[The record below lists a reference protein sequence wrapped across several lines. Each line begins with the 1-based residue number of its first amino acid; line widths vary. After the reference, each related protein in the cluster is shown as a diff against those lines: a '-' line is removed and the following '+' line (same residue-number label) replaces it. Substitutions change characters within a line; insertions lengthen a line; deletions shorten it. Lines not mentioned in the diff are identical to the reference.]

1 MTASTH
7 TVSQQRCRVTPIA
20 MAVSVALL
28 SLSNAYAQSATD
40 AASTTSAPATAPA
53 TASATAPAQPAAPA
67 TAPSSA
73 DQAASANS
81 ATQVLVTG
89 YRYSIEKS
97 LDQKRDANSIV
108 EVVTAEDVG
117 KFPDKNV
124 ADALSRVPGVVVT
137 RSGGEGKNVSVRGLS
152 SELTLTQLNGNY
164 VATAESNGDPSRS
177 FNYTLMPSNMLASA
191 ELYKTS
197 EARFDEGGIGGTVI
211 LRTRRPLDVKS
222 GSGFLNAEGTW
233 SDTTKK
239 TDPQI
244 SGQYAWHDE
253 SNRVGV
259 LIGYTQQKRT
269 IRSMGGSTSNWQWY
283 SDNNTTNPSV
293 DVNGQP
299 NGLNS
304 YWWGQSG
311 FNNQDG
317 QNYTDFAMPTSV
329 NLDVTTNERERK
341 GGQLTLQFKPLR
353 NLNMTANYFRFD
365 LKQNTQ
371 TNSLKIPEWSIA
383 RYDGDGNW
391 PGGRLLDKLT
401 FDPSGTIVTGA
412 QYSARPGK
420 NYYCNSAQ
428 AAAGGLT
435 NTGGFGPDD
444 CTIPTPQI
452 AGNYNREKALSQT
465 ADFEVEWKGER
476 LDATFKAGRTWAEGG
491 PEMSLGMPIKP
502 RRQNADGSWSLGNS
516 YSAWDL
522 TGTPTMTFSPDLMA
536 NLRNGIG
543 EIDLGSTSS
552 SWTRNKTDQNYAQ
565 TDLTWHADNSN
576 WLDSIQFG
584 AKYRDGGTN
593 RRTGNNYWACQGTDK
608 SEYDN
613 RFQNGCDVNA
623 NKFRPE
629 FLYAEELGNLTN
641 GLKASAFPGINYPAY
656 IQYLNSTYGDMQT
669 RNEDNFVYNVSEKIT
684 SMYVQANIKTDRLRG
699 NFGMRVVRT
708 RQHADSTDQVDYY
721 NDYFFNGPDGTPAPC
736 LAGGAPAAGAPAG
749 SGCTSGF
756 TTVPDSQTNPA
767 TGHVSTFVVSALD
780 RTYTDYLPS
789 MNLAFDITD
798 NLLLRG
804 AASKVVARPSYNAI
818 AAPGSLRN
826 FSQEYVN
833 DRRYIGGGDQVGWFG
848 SGSNKELDAYKA
860 TQYDIGLEWYFERG
874 SVLGMGLFRKNV
886 SNFAVPVVRD
896 VTLDIGGQSVPV
908 QSYST
913 SAGGRDAV
921 SKGIELY
928 AQHTFDSGFGVQAN
942 YTYNKTNQAAITLA
956 DGREIGTSP
965 LVGSAKNQANLT
977 VFYSNDQLMLRA
989 SYNRRGEVVN
999 GLVNGLNVY
1008 DEPYSQVDLNA
1019 AYNFTKE
1026 LSLTASILNLTEEE
1040 SKSRLGND
1048 TKARYYSS
1056 GYTGRVAYMG
1066 LNYKF

>member
-721 NDYFFNGPDGTPAPC
+721 NDYFFNGPDGSPAPC
-736 LAGGAPAAGAPAG
+736 AAGGAPAAGAPAG